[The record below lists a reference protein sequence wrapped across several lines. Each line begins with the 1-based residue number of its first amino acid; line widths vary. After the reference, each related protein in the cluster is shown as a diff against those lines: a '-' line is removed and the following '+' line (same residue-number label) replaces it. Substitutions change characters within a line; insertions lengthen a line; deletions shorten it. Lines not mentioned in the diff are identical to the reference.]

1 MKHNLILNIVIFG
14 ASYTV
19 TRISASLL
27 MLIFLQL
34 NIGKLKFASSSI
46 TINNN
51 RPNAMHYNRRLF
63 DSIVDSLCSSA
74 FESLLNYD
82 SIVPGSNQNIN
93 ANHKLFVFQKNTN
106 FNLLILIIS
115 KMLACFSIKF
125 SSFKILYVFQY
136 VIE

>member
-1 MKHNLILNIVIFG
+1 MKHNLILNIVIVG

-63 DSIVDSLCSSA
+63 DSIVDSLCSSSL
-74 FESLLNYD
+74 ESLLNYV

-115 KMLACFSIKF
+115 KMLACFSIEF

>member
-63 DSIVDSLCSSA
+63 DSIVDSLCSSSL
-74 FESLLNYD
+74 ESLLNYV

-125 SSFKILYVFQY
+125 SSFKILYDFQY

>member
-1 MKHNLILNIVIFG
+1 MKHHLILNIVIVG

-74 FESLLNYD
+74 LESLLNYV

-93 ANHKLFVFQKNTN
+93 ANHKVFVFPKNTN

-115 KMLACFSIKF
+115 EMLACFSIKF
-125 SSFKILYVFQY
+125 SSFKILCFS
-136 VIE
+136 IGH